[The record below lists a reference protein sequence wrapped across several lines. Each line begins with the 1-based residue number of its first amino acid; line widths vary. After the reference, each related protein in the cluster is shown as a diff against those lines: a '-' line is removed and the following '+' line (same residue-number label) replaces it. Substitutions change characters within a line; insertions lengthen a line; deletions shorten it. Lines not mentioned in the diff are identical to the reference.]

1 MGKVRRTPGVAVK
14 VRLAKREKEVTH
26 AMSVQCQDG
35 VHDDS
40 AGTVV
45 FGTHEP
51 TNNTLKKNFL
61 GEWILIASTV

>member
-1 MGKVRRTPGVAVK
+1 MGKDRRTPGVAVK
-14 VRLAKREKEVTH
+14 VRLVKREKEITH

-45 FGTHEP
+45 FGTH
-51 TNNTLKKNFL
+51 
-61 GEWILIASTV
+61 